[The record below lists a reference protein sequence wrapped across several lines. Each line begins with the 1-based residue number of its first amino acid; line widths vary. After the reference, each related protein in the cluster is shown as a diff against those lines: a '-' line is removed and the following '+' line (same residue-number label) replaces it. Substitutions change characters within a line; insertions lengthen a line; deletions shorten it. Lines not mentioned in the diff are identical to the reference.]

1 MILSKRKF
9 SAGAASVLAAGLV
22 LVGTSFTAS
31 GQNGDHDSHWNAPR
45 GYDDQYHEN
54 GQANPAARQGYEA
67 GFGQGESDARAHHSF
82 RPTHV
87 DTYKNVPESPSTYKR
102 DDFKRIYRE
111 AFVKGYSKGYGR

>member
-1 MILSKRKF
+1 MTAKLGVRAF
-9 SAGAASVLAAGLV
+9 TGLAAGLLLAGSSV
-22 LVGTSFTAS
+22 VAL
-31 GQNGDHDSHWNAPR
+31 GQYNDHDSHWNAPR
-45 GYDDQYHEN
+45 GYDDAYHEN

-67 GFGQGESDARAHHSF
+67 GFGQGESDARGHHSF

-87 DTYKNVPESPSTYKR
+87 DTYKNVPESPSSYKR